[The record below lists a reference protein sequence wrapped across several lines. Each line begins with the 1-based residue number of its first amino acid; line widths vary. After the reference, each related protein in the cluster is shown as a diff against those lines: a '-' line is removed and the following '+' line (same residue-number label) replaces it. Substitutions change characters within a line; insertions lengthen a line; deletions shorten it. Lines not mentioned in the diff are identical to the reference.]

1 MRHMSDQ
8 EALTEPFERMRW
20 ARRRAGFDHA
30 KDAAVALGISDV
42 TYRSYERA
50 AEHAGRWPKL
60 PQLQRIATRFGV
72 NWLWLHDGQG
82 DPFDGVAP
90 DEDLRRL
97 IESAKVVDIS
107 KRADAINA
115 AVSVLESFR
124 RKRG

>member
-1 MRHMSDQ
+1 MSDR
-8 EALTEPFERMRW
+8 ETLAEPFERMRW
-20 ARRRAGFDHA
+20 ARRQAGFDHA
-30 KDAAVALGISDV
+30 KDAAAALGISDV
-42 TYRSYERA
+42 TYRSYERGP
-50 AEHAGRWPKL
+50 EHAGRWPKL
-60 PQLQRIATRFGV
+60 PQLQRIAARFGV
-72 NWLWLHDGQG
+72 SWLWLHDGQG
-82 DPFDGVAP
+82 DPLDGVAP